1 MKEARGHV
9 SIMRH
14 DLDIHIVETTGWD
27 SGKTEERRRKKKR
40 YFQNKMLN

>member
-14 DLDIHIVETTGWD
+14 SLDIHIVETTGWG
-27 SGKTEERRRKKKR
+27 SGKTEERRRRKKDTFKI
-40 YFQNKMLN
+40 KC

>member
-14 DLDIHIVETTGWD
+14 SLDIHIVETTGWG
-27 SGKTEERRRKKKR
+27 SGKTEERRKKK
-40 YFQNKMLN
+40 KILSK

>member
-14 DLDIHIVETTGWD
+14 SLDIHIVETTGWG
-27 SGKTEERRRKKKR
+27 SGKTEERRRRKKILSK
-40 YFQNKMLN
+40 

>member
-14 DLDIHIVETTGWD
+14 SLDIHIVETTGWG
-27 SGKTEERRRKKKR
+27 SGKTEERRRKKKILS
-40 YFQNKMLN
+40 K